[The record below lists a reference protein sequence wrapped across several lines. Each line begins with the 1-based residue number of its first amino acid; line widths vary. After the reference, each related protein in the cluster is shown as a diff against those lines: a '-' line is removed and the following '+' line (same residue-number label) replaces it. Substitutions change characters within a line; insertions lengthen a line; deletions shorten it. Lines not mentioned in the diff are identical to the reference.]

1 MTYIV
6 TARKWRPTTF
16 EDVVG
21 QQHVS
26 LTLKNAIQQ
35 NRLGHAYIFSGPR
48 GVGKTTVARILARVL
63 NCAKPVDGTPCNEC
77 ESCQEISSGR
87 NVDVFEIDGASNR
100 GVEEIRN
107 LREAVRYAPA
117 KSKYKVYIIDEVHML
132 TKEAFNALLKTLE
145 EPPSHVLF
153 VFATTE
159 VHKVPPTILSRC
171 QRFDFR
177 RIAINDIIE
186 RLRLIAKEENITIED
201 DALLYIAKKGDGSM
215 RDAQSIF
222 DQVVAFSGTNVTA
235 ALVLET
241 LNIVDQ
247 DLYFD
252 VTDILR
258 NRDTKRGLQLIARI
272 VDNGYDMREFL
283 AGLAENVRNLLTIT
297 TTNSSDLIETSAEYR
312 KRYQEEARHF
322 NDVDLIRYLRAII
335 ELHKDLRYS
344 SQPRIRL
351 ESGII
356 ELIKMEKTADMQTL
370 INRLDEL
377 KKNNVTDDGGIPIRG
392 SAHAGWQTTTTNG
405 TTNTSPVSKQ
415 SPPSPV
421 TNVVREQPPQKPVQ
435 PSDTP
440 KSISAEEAFAR
451 WNEFVTAV
459 KTSRINLGSILSQ
472 SALVDVDNG
481 CLQLSCENDFQLNT
495 LRRNKDY
502 LSKISERVFGIP
514 TSFQIEKDKI
524 RRDNKSTN
532 GEKNKEHP
540 VIEAMRRELGA
551 EPM

>member
-1 MTYIV
+1 MSYIV

-48 GVGKTTVARILARVL
+48 GVGKTTIARILARVL
-63 NCAKPVDGTPCNEC
+63 NCAQPVNGDPCNEC
-77 ESCQEISSGR
+77 ESCKEISGGR
-87 NVDVFEIDGASNR
+87 SVDVFEIDGASNR

-153 VFATTE
+153 MFATTE
-159 VHKVPPTILSRC
+159 VNKVPPTILSRC

-186 RLRLIAKEENITIED
+186 RLRHIANEEGIAIDD

-235 ALVLET
+235 SLVLET

-247 DLYFD
+247 DLFFE

-258 NRDTKRGLQLIARI
+258 NRDTKRGLQLVAQI
-272 VDNGYDMREFL
+272 VDKGYDIRDFL
-283 AGLAENVRNLLTIT
+283 AGLAEHLRNLLTVT
-297 TTNSSDLIETSAEYR
+297 TTGSSDLIETSSEYR
-312 KRYQEEARHF
+312 ERYKNEAKHF
-322 NDVDLIRYLRAII
+322 TDVDLIKYLRATI
-335 ELHKDLRYS
+335 ELHKELRWS

-356 ELIKMEKTADMQTL
+356 ELIKIEKTADIQEL
-370 INRLDEL
+370 LSRLDDL
-377 KKNNVTDDGGIPIRG
+377 KKNTPADENIPIRG
-392 SAHAGWQTTTTNG
+392 SAHAGWKNTQNNTANPQPQT
-405 TTNTSPVSKQ
+405 PVFEPQK
-415 SPPSPV
+415 
-421 TNVVREQPPQKPVQ
+421 NIVREQKPPA
-435 PSDTP
+435 SDATTQTIQT
-440 KSISAEEAFAR
+440 ISVEEAFAR
-451 WNEFVTAV
+451 WDEFVNAV
-459 KTSRINLGSILSQ
+459 KNTRINLGSVLSQ
-472 SALVDVDNG
+472 SALVDVKNG
-481 CLQLSCENDFQLNT
+481 SMQLSCENDFQLNT
-495 LRRNKDY
+495 LRRNKEF
-502 LSKISERVFGIP
+502 LSEISKRVFGTATPFDI
-514 TSFQIEKDKI
+514 QI
-524 RRDNKSTN
+524 DNNKVKVKKVN
-532 GEKNKEHP
+532 GEQKEHP

-551 EPM
+551 EPI

>member
-26 LTLKNAIQQ
+26 STLKNAIQQ

-48 GVGKTTVARILARVL
+48 GVGKTTIARILARVL
-63 NCAKPVDGTPCNEC
+63 NCVEPLNGDPCNEC
-77 ESCQEISSGR
+77 ESCREISSGR

-153 VFATTE
+153 IFATTE

-186 RLRLIAKEENITIED
+186 RLRLIAKEEGITIED

-222 DQVVAFSGTNVTA
+222 DQVVAFSGTNVTT

-258 NRDTKRGLQLIARI
+258 NRDAKGGLQLIARI

-283 AGLAENVRNLLTIT
+283 SGLAEHLRNLLTVT
-297 TTNSSDLIETSAEYR
+297 TTGSSDLIETSAEYR
-312 KRYQEEARHF
+312 KRYKEEAQHF
-322 NDVDLIRYLRAII
+322 SDVDLIRYLRATI
-335 ELHKDLRYS
+335 ELHKELRYS

-351 ESGII
+351 ESGMI
-356 ELIKMEKTADMQTL
+356 ELVKMEKTSDLQSL

-377 KKNNVTDDGGIPIRG
+377 KKNTVNEGDIPIRG
-392 SAHAGWQTTTTNG
+392 SANAGWTNG
-405 TTNTSPVSKQ
+405 GNTVPDNQPAAQSSFTPPTPNVIRERPPEKKEKTTGSPS
-415 SPPSPV
+415 
-421 TNVVREQPPQKPVQ
+421 
-435 PSDTP
+435 
-440 KSISAEEAFAR
+440 SISAEEAFAR
-451 WNEFVTAV
+451 WDEFVTAV
-459 KTSRINLGSILSQ
+459 KTSRINLGSVLGQ

-481 CLQLSCENDFQLNT
+481 CLQLSCDNDFQLNT
-495 LRRNKDY
+495 LRRNKEF

-514 TSFQIEKDKI
+514 TSFQIQKDTIKKGS
-524 RRDNKSTN
+524 DTKYD
-532 GEKNKEHP
+532 EDNKEHP
-540 VIEAMRRELGA
+540 VIDAMRRELGA
-551 EPM
+551 EPL